1 MCFYLE
7 VVRMLICVSKSNVI
21 SLLDSVGDLSAS
33 SSSDI
38 LSASLSA
45 ISKKQFIMMPPEEK
59 LALVDR
65 RAQDH
70 QDKQEVGD
78 LQGSSSL
85 ISDVLWADYCKLHK
99 YSFWKGQP
107 HIILHII

>member
-1 MCFYLE
+1 M
-7 VVRMLICVSKSNVI
+7 
-21 SLLDSVGDLSAS
+21 GDLSAA
-33 SSSDI
+33 SSDI
-38 LSASLSA
+38 LSASLNG

-78 LQGSSSL
+78 LQGASNS
-85 ISDVLWADYCKLHK
+85 V
-99 YSFWKGQP
+99 F
-107 HIILHII
+107 

>member
-1 MCFYLE
+1 M
-7 VVRMLICVSKSNVI
+7 
-21 SLLDSVGDLSAS
+21 DSVGDLSAS
-33 SSSDI
+33 ASSDI
-38 LSASLSA
+38 LSASLTA

-78 LQGSSSL
+78 LQGESNSL
-85 ISDVLWADYCKLHK
+85 VPDVFWTDYCKLHK
-99 YSFWKGQP
+99 YSSGGTTTLCYS
-107 HIILHII
+107 I